1 MNFSQGFS
9 SQGEYKDCRLL
20 KSYGL
25 KQASRQQNVKLSQ
38 ALSSS
43 GFKQR
48 KRDYFLFTRNVDNT
62 FVLILVYVDD
72 LKEIKNAQ
80 KSLHQHFKIKE
91 LGEVRYFLGI
101 EFARAKE
108 GILMTQRKYV
118 LEMISDAGLA
128 SSKPKETTMEQNL
141 KLIST
146 EFDTFTDTSK
156 GDESLEDSG
165 NY

>member
-1 MNFSQGFS
+1 M
-9 SQGEYKDCRLL
+9 
-20 KSYGL
+20 
-25 KQASRQQNVKLSQ
+25 KLSQ

-128 SSKPKETTMEQNL
+128 SSKPKETTME
-141 KLIST
+141 
-146 EFDTFTDTSK
+146 
-156 GDESLEDSG
+156 
-165 NY
+165 